1 MRDGFRSFF
10 RSQAAFRDAD
20 RLQQAQQRGSW
31 LTCSKPPTRP
41 FHQLLFCLVFNLFS
55 FFFLSRCFQARNT
68 EYGVRFESSTSGN
81 PSKCCQRFSI
91 TSPSPG
97 IDYLR
102 YYYYRTA
109 KETRRDKLSW
119 IFPSWNR
126 AKRKNHASL
135 RIETAYTGITI
146 LSLQINTK
154 SRHRYVC
161 TFVTSRI
168 PRPAL

>member
-55 FFFLSRCFQARNT
+55 FFFSPVVFKRRIRST
-68 EYGVRFESSTSGN
+68 EFDSSHPPVEIR
-81 PSKCCQRFSI
+81 PSAVSA
-91 TSPSPG
+91 SPSLLHLPASTV
-97 IDYLR
+97 
-102 YYYYRTA
+102 YYYYKIT